1 MSEGLS
7 DIRRGYAMG
16 LMALSATTIS
26 FGGLLIRSVE
36 EANVWQIALYRSIAL
51 FMAVALVMT
60 LRHGRAA
67 PLRIMAIGRTGLLG
81 GALMAGATMS
91 FLLSITSTT
100 VANTLFMLSAVPFL
114 TAGLAWLILGET
126 LRRSTVVTML
136 AAVLGVTVMV
146 AGGIGA
152 GSLFGNVMGLAC
164 AFFYSGYAIVVR
176 RRGGGMDVLPY
187 LMVSSALVIAL
198 ALTQSW
204 ADLGIPLRDMA
215 ICFIIGAVLSGGAN
229 LLFMLAA
236 RHLAAA
242 ELTLFTLLEI
252 ALGPFWVWLFIAEVP
267 RISTLLGGFIVIG
280 AVLVRA
286 LTEMERGRRRRAAG
300 RAGGFG
306 A

>member
-1 MSEGLS
+1 MAELVP
-7 DIRRGYAMG
+7 DIRRGYAMA

-26 FGGLLIRSVE
+26 FGGLLIRSVDV
-36 EANVWQIALYRSIAL
+36 ADVWQIAFYRSLAL
-51 FMAVALVMT
+51 FLAVGLAMV
-60 LRHGRAA
+60 LRHGREA
-67 PLRIMAIGRTGLLG
+67 PVRIMAIGRTGLLG

-114 TAGLAWLILGET
+114 TAALAWLVLGET
-126 LRRSTVVTML
+126 LRRSTVMTML

-152 GSLFGNVMGLAC
+152 GSIFGNVMGLTC

-176 RRGGGMDVLPY
+176 RRGGGMDVLPF
-187 LMVSSALVIAL
+187 LMVSSALVMAL
-198 ALTQSW
+198 ALTQIW
-204 ADLGIPLRDMA
+204 GDMRIPLRDLA
-215 ICFIIGAVLSGGAN
+215 ICFVIGAVLSGGAN

-267 RISTLLGGFIVIG
+267 SVATLLGGLIVIS
-280 AVLVRA
+280 AVLARA
-286 LTEMERGRRRRAAG
+286 LTELERGRRRRAAA
-300 RAGGFG
+300 R
-306 A
+306 